1 MDNAAAKG
9 VPWKYAQPIYDPYSR
24 VIVDPYGSKSIQ
36 EHHSPTGRSA
46 SWRRS
51 GSRRLGVHVLARPDA
66 PSPGARSA
74 VGGGRAGRCQP
85 DEARITFDVGDDED
99 DDGVVCAGDFL
110 LALASFQGHVAVVE
124 EHCC

>member
-1 MDNAAAKG
+1 MRSPYTTHTAASSRTHTAAK
-9 VPWKYAQPIYDPYSR
+9 SF
-24 VIVDPYGSKSIQ
+24 
-36 EHHSPTGRSA
+36 RSA
-46 SWRRS
+46 APRRAVPPR
-51 GSRRLGVHVLARPDA
+51 GAAPAHAGWVYTIVLARPDA

-124 EHCC
+124 ELLTAPRIGTN